1 MGLKDKFLTPINRKI
16 LKVGILIMTCAASF
30 FALIL
35 PIAQRA
41 STYALSPGDVA
52 TQDIL
57 APNSLSY
64 TSQILT
70 DQARLEAEQKVGAIY
85 LPADSAISRRQIE
98 RLRSAL
104 TFISVT
110 RYDTFATSPQKF
122 TDLSNLSDLQ
132 LRKED
137 VDIILFLNESR
148 WEGIQKEALGV
159 LEQIM
164 RETIRDD
171 QLRDA
176 QRRVPTLIS
185 FSFPDD
191 EAGIITKLI
200 TPFVIPNSL
209 FSQEQTKTA
218 KDEASR
224 SIEPINKTFV
234 AGEIIVRRGQVIT
247 PLTWEALQQFGLI
260 RPQNNLNEFLAAILM
275 CLLMGTLT
283 AIYFER
289 KNRLINDNLKG
300 LVLISLNFI
309 LFLFASRL
317 VIPNH
322 TIIPYLFPLQS
333 FGLMVACLF
342 SPELAFFLSII
353 LSILTAY
360 GLPNSL
366 DLTIYYLISSL
377 VGILVMGR
385 ATRFSSF
392 FWAGIATGLTGG
404 VTILTYRMLTLT
416 TDFFGVATLMATAL
430 LAGIAS
436 ASLTLL
442 LQFLYAQLLG
452 VTTALQLLE
461 ISRPDHPLLQFIL
474 QNAPG
479 SYQHSLQVAILAEQA
494 AEKINAD
501 SLLVRVGCLYHDAGK
516 ANNPAFFIENQ
527 VEKINPHD
535 DLDPAV
541 SAQTIIQHV
550 ADSVALA
557 KKHHIPP
564 RIQDFMREHHGTMI
578 TRYQYARALQNAGND
593 KNMVDESMFRYPG
606 PIPGSRET
614 ALLMLAD
621 GTQARTR
628 AELPNSEE
636 ELRTIVLKTIDFCQ
650 KEGQL
655 NDTRLTLR
663 DLSIITESFVQ
674 TLKNTYHPRIRYPE
688 IPSQDKNKPPENGD
702 VK

>member
-16 LKVGILIMTCAASF
+16 LKIGLLTLTCAVSF
-30 FALIL
+30 FALVL
-35 PIAQRA
+35 PIAQRS

-57 APNSLSY
+57 APNSLSF

-70 DQARLEAEQKVGAIY
+70 DQARLEAEQTVGAIY

-104 TFISVT
+104 TFVSVT
-110 RYDTFATSPQKF
+110 RYDTFATSEQKF
-122 TDLSNLSDLQ
+122 SDLSNLNDLQ
-132 LRKED
+132 LRKEE
-137 VDIILFLNESR
+137 VDLVLFLNDTR
-148 WEGIQKEALGV
+148 WEVIQKEALSV
-159 LEQIM
+159 LEQVM

-176 QRRVPTLIS
+176 QRRVPALIS
-185 FSFPDD
+185 FSLPDD
-191 EAGIITKLI
+191 EAGIVTKLV

-224 SIEPINKTFV
+224 AVEPVNKTYV
-234 AGEIIVRRGQVIT
+234 AGEIIVRRGQIIT

-260 RPQNNLNEFLAAILM
+260 RPQNNLNEYLSAIM
-275 CLLMGTLT
+275 MSLLLGTFT
-283 AIYFER
+283 ALYFER
-289 KNRLINDNLKG
+289 KRSLINDNLKG
-300 LVLISLNFI
+300 LFLISLNFI
-309 LFLFASRL
+309 LFLLAGRL
-317 VIPNH
+317 IIPNH
-322 TIIPYLFPLQS
+322 TIIPYLFPLQA
-333 FGLMVACLF
+333 FGLTIACLF
-342 SPELAFFLSII
+342 SLELGFFLSIV

-366 DLTIYYLISSL
+366 DLTVYYLISSL

-392 FWAGIATGLTGG
+392 FWGGIATGLAGG
-404 VTILTYRMLTLT
+404 VSILTYRMLSLT
-416 TDFFGVATLMATAL
+416 TDFIGIATLVGTAL

-436 ASLTLL
+436 ASLAILF
-442 LQFLYAQLLG
+442 QFLYAQLLG
-452 VTTALQLLE
+452 VTTALQLME

-479 SYQHSLQVAILAEQA
+479 SYQHSLQVSILAEQA
-494 AEKINAD
+494 ADKINAD

-516 ANNPAFFIENQ
+516 ANNPSFFIENQ

-535 DLDPAV
+535 DLDPGI

-557 KKHHIPP
+557 RKYHIPP
-564 RIQDFMREHHGTMI
+564 RIQDFMREHHGTML
-578 TRYQYARALQNAGND
+578 TRYQYARAIQDANND
-593 KNMVDESMFRYPG
+593 KSLVDESLYRYPG

-628 AELPNSEE
+628 AELPDSEE
-636 ELRTIVLKTIDFCQ
+636 EMRNIVRKTIEFCQ

-655 NDTRLTLR
+655 DNTRLTLK

-688 IPSQDKNKPPENGD
+688 IPTQEKIKPPENGD
-702 VK
+702 RI

>member
-16 LKVGILIMTCAASF
+16 LKIGLLTLTCAVSF
-30 FALIL
+30 FALVL
-35 PIAQRA
+35 PIAQRS

-57 APNSLSY
+57 APNSLSF

-70 DQARLEAEQKVGAIY
+70 DQARLEAEQTVGAIY

-104 TFISVT
+104 TFVSVT
-110 RYDTFATSPQKF
+110 RYDTFATSEQKF
-122 TDLSNLSDLQ
+122 SDLSNLNDLQ
-132 LRKED
+132 LRKEE
-137 VDIILFLNESR
+137 VDLVLFLNDTR
-148 WEGIQKEALGV
+148 WEVIQKEALSV
-159 LEQIM
+159 LEQVM

-176 QRRVPTLIS
+176 QRRVPALIS
-185 FSFPDD
+185 FSLPDD
-191 EAGIITKLI
+191 EAGIVTKLV

-224 SIEPINKTFV
+224 AVEPVNKTYV
-234 AGEIIVRRGQVIT
+234 AGEIIVRRGQIIT

-260 RPQNNLNEFLAAILM
+260 RPQNNLNEYLSAIM
-275 CLLMGTLT
+275 MSLLLGTFT
-283 AIYFER
+283 ALYFER
-289 KNRLINDNLKG
+289 KRSLINDNLKG
-300 LVLISLNFI
+300 LFLISLNFI
-309 LFLFASRL
+309 LFLLAGRL
-317 VIPNH
+317 IIPNH
-322 TIIPYLFPLQS
+322 TIIPYLFPLQA
-333 FGLMVACLF
+333 FGLTIACLF
-342 SPELAFFLSII
+342 SLELGFFLSIV

-366 DLTIYYLISSL
+366 DLTVYYLISSL

-392 FWAGIATGLTGG
+392 FWAGIATGLAGG
-404 VTILTYRMLTLT
+404 VSILTYRMLSLT
-416 TDFFGVATLMATAL
+416 TDFIGIATLVGTAL

-436 ASLTLL
+436 ASLAILF
-442 LQFLYAQLLG
+442 QFLYAQLLG
-452 VTTALQLLE
+452 VTTALQLME

-479 SYQHSLQVAILAEQA
+479 SYQHSLQVSILAEQA
-494 AEKINAD
+494 ADKINAD

-516 ANNPAFFIENQ
+516 ANNPSFFIENQ

-535 DLDPAV
+535 DLDPGI

-557 KKHHIPP
+557 RKYHIPP
-564 RIQDFMREHHGTMI
+564 RIQDFMREHHGTML
-578 TRYQYARALQNAGND
+578 TRYQYARAIQDANND
-593 KNMVDESMFRYPG
+593 KSLVDESLYRYPG

-628 AELPNSEE
+628 AELPDSEE
-636 ELRTIVLKTIDFCQ
+636 EMRNIVRKTIEFCQ

-655 NDTRLTLR
+655 DNTRLTLK

-688 IPSQDKNKPPENGD
+688 IPTQEKIKPPENGD
-702 VK
+702 RI